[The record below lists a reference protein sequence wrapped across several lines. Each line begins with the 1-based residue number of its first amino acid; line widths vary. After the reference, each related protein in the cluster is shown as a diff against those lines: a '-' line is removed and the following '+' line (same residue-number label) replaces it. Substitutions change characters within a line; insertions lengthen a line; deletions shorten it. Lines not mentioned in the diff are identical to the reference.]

1 MNLYKETMKKII
13 IRQELGKDLDEVYN
27 LIKTAFETAKVKDG
41 DEQDFTVR
49 LRNGKNFIP
58 ELSLVAEANGKL
70 IGHIM
75 FTKTPVA
82 QSNGEKFEGLLVAP
96 LSVLLEYRDFGVG
109 STLMK
114 EGLRLGAQL
123 GYKAAFLIGDPNYY
137 HRFGYQS
144 SSLFGIT
151 HPDIPVEYVM
161 AYELVPHALDNVD
174 GTIGEW

>member
-1 MNLYKETMKKII
+1 MKKFTIRKET
-13 IRQELGKDLDEVYN
+13 EKDLDEVYD
-27 LIKTAFETAKVKDG
+27 LIKTAFETAIVKDG
-41 DEQDFTVR
+41 DEQDFTVG

-58 ELSLVAEANGKL
+58 ELSLVAELDGKL
-70 IGHIM
+70 IGHIL
-75 FTKTPVA
+75 FTKTPIT

-96 LSVLLEYRDFGVG
+96 LSVLLEYRDLGVG
-109 STLMK
+109 SALMK
-114 EGLRLGAQL
+114 EGLQLATEL
-123 GYKAAFLIGDPNYY
+123 GYKVAFLIGDPNYY

-174 GTIGEW
+174 GTIGKW